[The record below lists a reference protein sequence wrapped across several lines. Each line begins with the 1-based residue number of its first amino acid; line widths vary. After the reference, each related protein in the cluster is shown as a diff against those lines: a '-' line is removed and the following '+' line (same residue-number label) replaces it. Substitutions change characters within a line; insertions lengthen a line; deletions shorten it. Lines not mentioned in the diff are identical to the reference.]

1 MGFSRH
7 FDNSLWNFLDEYVE
21 NSTEN
26 SEYME
31 RKMDLFINDE
41 SEKSKKDTDAPGRL
55 HVEFIGRETSQF
67 TALSS
72 KLYSIISEKGD
83 IKSALRGLIR
93 ADGVLE
99 PEQLYKS
106 ILAESEM
113 INNEEST
120 LPLEGY
126 NKINHK
132 NFGFKKDNFG
142 EIMSYVFPKTQF
154 LEQVL
159 YFKRLLINDVET
171 MPYPDYDE
179 ENEEIEM
186 PTIIYV

>member
-7 FDNSLWNFLDEYVE
+7 FDDNLWDFLDHYVE
-21 NSTEN
+21 NATEN

-31 RKMDLFINDE
+31 RKIDLFINDQ
-41 SEKSKKDTDAPGRL
+41 SAKSQKETDAPGRL

-93 ADGVLE
+93 ADGILE
-99 PEQLYKS
+99 PEQLFKS
-106 ILAESEM
+106 ILAETEM
-113 INNEEST
+113 INNEKSI
-120 LPLEGY
+120 LSVKDY
-126 NKINHK
+126 NKIDHK
-132 NFGFKKDNFG
+132 NIGFKKDNFG
-142 EIMSYVFPKTQF
+142 SIVSYVFAKTQF

-171 MPYPDYDE
+171 KPFLDCE
-179 ENEEIEM
+179 EESENIEM
-186 PTIIYV
+186 PPIIFV